1 MDSVM
6 AEGTEEESD
15 GVDDTEF
22 LAEHQKYLEDIQQRT
37 LELHRLEEERRNV
50 LFIPPK
56 IC

>member
-1 MDSVM
+1 M